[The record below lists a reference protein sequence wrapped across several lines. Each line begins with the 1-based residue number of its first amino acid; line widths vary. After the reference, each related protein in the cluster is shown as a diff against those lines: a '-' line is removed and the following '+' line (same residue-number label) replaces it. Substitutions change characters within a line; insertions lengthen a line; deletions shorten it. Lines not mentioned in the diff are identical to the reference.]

1 MKLKHFA
8 VAIAIVGFSSGALA
22 NNVNNTIAVSGGT
35 IFFGALHTDSDP
47 FTDTFDFNNVLG
59 PVLANASLVTIA
71 SALVPGQNIDFAS
84 ATLNGIA
91 LTLTPT
97 GGFEYAFTPADLG
110 LTGPLQLVVTGTTG
124 AGGGVFSSYSGT
136 LNVTQIPEPGTW
148 ALMLSGLSGIGF
160 MARRQNRN

>member
-1 MKLKHFA
+1 MKLKHLA

-22 NNVNNTIAVSGGT
+22 NNVSNSILVSGGT
-35 IFFGALHTDSDP
+35 IYFGALHTDSDP
-47 FTDTFDFNNVLG
+47 FTDNFDFNLVLG
-59 PVLANASLVTIA
+59 SVLASASLITIGFTPA
-71 SALVPGQNIDFAS
+71 QNVDFTS
-84 ATLNGIA
+84 ATLNGNA
-91 LTLTPT
+91 LTLSPT
-97 GGFEYAFTPADLG
+97 GVVESAFTASELS

>member
-1 MKLKHFA
+1 MKLKHLA

-22 NNVNNTIAVSGGT
+22 NNVSNSILVSGGT
-35 IFFGALHTDSDP
+35 FYFGALHTDSDP
-47 FTDTFDFNNVLG
+47 FTDNFDFNLVLG
-59 PVLANASLVTIA
+59 SVLASASLITIGFTPA
-71 SALVPGQNIDFAS
+71 QNVDFTS
-84 ATLNGIA
+84 ATLNGNA
-91 LTLTPT
+91 LTLSPT
-97 GGFEYAFTPADLG
+97 GVVESAFTASELS

>member
-8 VAIAIVGFSSGALA
+8 LAIAIVGFSSGALA
-22 NNVNNTIAVSGGT
+22 NNVNTTIAVSGGT

-47 FTDTFDFNNVLG
+47 FTDTFDFNNVIG
-59 PVLANASLVTIA
+59 SVLASASLVTIGFTPA
-71 SALVPGQNIDFAS
+71 QNVDFTS
-84 ATLNGIA
+84 ATLNGNA
-91 LTLTPT
+91 LSLSPT
-97 GGFEYAFTPADLG
+97 GVAEAAFTLAELA

-136 LNVTQIPEPGTW
+136 VNVTVIPEPGTW
-148 ALMLSGLSGIGF
+148 ALMLTGLSGIGF

>member
-47 FTDTFDFNNVLG
+47 FTDTFDFNNVIG
-59 PVLANASLVTIA
+59 SVLASASLVTIGFTPA
-71 SALVPGQNIDFAS
+71 QNVDFTS
-84 ATLNGIA
+84 ATLNGVP
-91 LTLTPT
+91 LSLTPT
-97 GGFEYAFTPADLG
+97 GVVESAFTLAELG

-124 AGGGVFSSYSGT
+124 AGGGIFSSYSGT
-136 LNVTQIPEPGTW
+136 VNVTAIPEPGTW
-148 ALMLSGLSGIGF
+148 ALMLTGLSGLGF

>member
-47 FTDTFDFNNVLG
+47 FTDTFDFNNVIG
-59 PVLANASLVTIA
+59 SVLASASLVTIGFTPA
-71 SALVPGQNIDFAS
+71 ENIDFTS
-84 ATLNGIA
+84 ATLNGTP
-91 LTLTPT
+91 LTLVSAGPVDSGYTAS
-97 GGFEYAFTPADLG
+97 ELS

-124 AGGGVFSSYSGT
+124 AGGGIFSSYSGT
-136 LNVTQIPEPGTW
+136 VNVTAIPEPGTW
-148 ALMLSGLSGIGF
+148 ALMLTGLSGLGF